1 MTIEAN
7 RWPVGVSAD
16 APVGRVGLRL
26 AAVRSCMADD
36 AREDRVV
43 RRVGMAVR
51 ADRPVMRL
59 FEPRMVEGRAEP
71 VGSSPGRMA
80 GHASGRVLR
89 GDVIW
94 HAATKSLCAL
104 PGCEVATIAIRV
116 RRSQGVIAAD
126 VAGSAW
132 RGHMGSGQCPTRS
145 AVIKLAVGPVE
156 SVVASRALRR
166 RESCGDVIRNV
177 AAESRRALPR
187 SDMATVAVRIRG
199 SERVVVADVTIRTGH
214 DFSSRL

>member
-7 RWPVGVSAD
+7 RWPVRVSAD
-16 APVGRVGLRL
+16 ALVGRVGLRL

-43 RRVGMAVR
+43 CRVGVAVR
-51 ADRPVMRL
+51 ADRAMVRF

-71 VGSSPGRMA
+71 IGRSPRGVA
-80 GHASGRVLR
+80 GHASSWILR
-89 GDVIW
+89 SDVIR
-94 HAATKSLCAL
+94 HAATKCLRAL
-104 PGCEVATIAIRV
+104 PGREVTTVAVGIC
-116 RRSQGVIAAD
+116 RSQRVVVAD
-126 VAGSAW
+126 VAGGAG
-132 RGHMGSGQCPTRS
+132 RGHMGAGQCPTRS
-145 AVIKLAVGPVE
+145 AVIKFAVGPVQ

-166 RESCGDVIRNV
+166 RESRGDVIRNV

-187 SDMATVAVRIRG
+187 SDMATVTIRVRRG
-199 SERVVVADVTIRTGH
+199 ERVVVADVTIRTGH